1 MMTEEEI
8 LIIIWMIAV
17 VFFASLSVVFFGL
30 WQRQIMKKNTAR
42 RELEDYRRQ
51 EDNLEMQVIPIWEVN
66 LPNLFRGD

>member
-30 WQRQIMKKNTAR
+30 WQCQLMKKNTAR
-42 RELEDYRRQ
+42 RELEDHRRQ
-51 EDNLEMQVIPIWEVN
+51 EDNLEMQVIPTWEDN
-66 LPNLFRGD
+66 HPDLFRGD